1 MPEMDREICEDIVIV
16 GAGISGLAT
25 ALALHR
31 LGIRSLVLESSEK
44 LRITGFALTLWA
56 NAWRALDALGIG
68 DLIRETC
75 LQMQGLLYVSSDE
88 SLIVSEQSPSQPNKA
103 DVIFDFEARCVKRK
117 DLLETLERE
126 LPMGTIR
133 YSSKVVF
140 IEESGKLK
148 LVHLAD
154 GSVVKTKVLIGCDGG
169 NSLVAKWLGLQNPV
183 SSGRSVIRGFVN
195 YPDGHGFQP
204 KFHAYFGGGI
214 RYGFIPCDE
223 KNVYWFCT
231 FTPSIFH
238 YDVEEQDPLKMKQ
251 FVLTNIQNAPERVS
265 QIVERTETECIICSR
280 LKLRL
285 PWNILSGKF
294 GKNNVCVVGDALHPM
309 TPDIGQGGC
318 SALEDSIVLARCIG
332 DAFSKKKA
340 SNVKGNVDEY
350 IEIDKGLKKYVRE
363 RRWRSFTLISTA
375 YLVGMIQE
383 SDGKIISFL
392 RNKFLGQYT
401 VKIMM
406 RIADFDCGVLQAEH
420 LS

>member
-1 MPEMDREICEDIVIV
+1 MQEMDTEICEDIVVV

-31 LGIRSLVLESSEK
+31 LGIRSLVLESSDK

-56 NAWRALDALGIG
+56 NAWKALDALGIG
-68 DLIRETC
+68 DLVRETS
-75 LQMQGLLYVSSDE
+75 LQMQGFLHVSSDE
-88 SLIVSEQSPSQPNKA
+88 SPFISEQSPSQPNKA
-103 DVIFDFEARCVKRK
+103 EVKFNFETRCVKRK

-126 LPMGTIR
+126 LPQGTIR
-133 YSSKVVF
+133 YSSKLVS
-140 IEESGKLK
+140 IEESGKIK

-154 GSVVKTKVLIGCDGG
+154 GSVVKTKVLIGCDGA

-183 SSGRSVIRGFVN
+183 YSGRSVIRGFVN

-204 KFHAYFGGGI
+204 KFHAFFGGGI

-231 FTPSIFH
+231 FTPSFFH
-238 YDVEEQDPLKMKQ
+238 YDVKEQDPLKMKQ
-251 FVLTNIQNAPERVS
+251 FVLANIQKAPVRVS
-265 QIVERTETECIICSR
+265 QIVERTEPECIIYSS

-285 PWNILSGKF
+285 PWNILTGNL

-318 SALEDSIVLARCIG
+318 SALEDSIILARCIG
-332 DAFSKKKA
+332 DVLWNA
-340 SNVKGNVDEY
+340 KGNVDEY
-350 IEIDKGLKKYVRE
+350 TEMEKGVERYVRE
-363 RRWRSFTLISTA
+363 RRWRSFGLISAA

-383 SDGKIISFL
+383 SEGRVMSFL
-392 RNKFLGQYT
+392 RNKFLRQYAVQLT
-401 VKIMM
+401 L
-406 RIADFDCGVLQAEH
+406 RIADFDCGVL
-420 LS
+420 LPRFSS